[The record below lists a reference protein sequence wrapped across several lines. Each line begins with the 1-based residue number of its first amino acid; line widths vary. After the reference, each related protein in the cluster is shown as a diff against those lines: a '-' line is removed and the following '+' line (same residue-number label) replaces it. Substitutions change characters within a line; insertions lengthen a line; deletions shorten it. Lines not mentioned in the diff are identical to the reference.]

1 MALSYSKK
9 LSALLWGITPK
20 YYDDFYFLNCLHS
33 FRAKKVYENK
43 DLCYGIMPSED
54 TKWLESNQYQ
64 TSDKAPSIIYAD
76 LECIIEK
83 IDGYKN
89 NPEH

>member
-1 MALSYSKK
+1 
-9 LSALLWGITPK
+9 
-20 YYDDFYFLNCLHS
+20 
-33 FRAKKVYENK
+33 
-43 DLCYGIMPSED
+43 MPSED